1 VAVAVEFI
9 QPTTWEEALAAK
21 SGVPGSVPIAGGTDV
36 MVDLNFDRARPE
48 AIIDLTRVADLRE
61 WGEEDGLLRIG
72 AGVSYT
78 RVIAEFGDRLPGLAM
93 ASRTIG
99 SPQIRNRGTVGGNL
113 GAASPAGDSHPPL
126 VAAHAEVELA
136 SSRGVRRVPVR
147 EFYTGPKENVL
158 AGDELIAAILVAP
171 ASGPEQF
178 SKIGTRNA
186 MVIAACSFA
195 IAIDPARRRVGTGI
209 GSAGPTPLAA
219 DEAETFLEEVLAEG
233 DAWEAP
239 APLGEAA
246 LDRFGELV
254 AAAARPIDDVRSS
267 AAYRREALRVLA
279 RRTLSWAVGAA

>member
-36 MVDLNFDRARPE
+36 MVDLNFDRARPD
-48 AIIDLTRVADLRE
+48 ALLDLTRVRDLRE
-61 WGEEDGLLRIG
+61 WGDDDGMLRIG

-78 RVIAEFGDRLPGLAM
+78 RVIAELGDRLRGLAI
-93 ASRTIG
+93 AARTIG

-126 VAAHAEVELA
+126 MAVRADVELA
-136 SSRGVRRVPVR
+136 STRGLRRVPVR
-147 EFYTGPKENVL
+147 EFYAGPKQNVV
-158 AGDELIAAILVAP
+158 ADDELIAAILVAP
-171 ASGPEQF
+171 ATGAEQF

-195 IAIDPARRRVGTGI
+195 LAIDPVARRVGTGI

-219 DEAETFLEEVLAEG
+219 REAETFLEGVLGEHDG
-233 DAWEAP
+233 WEAP
-239 APLGEAA
+239 VPLGEAA
-246 LDRFGELV
+246 VERFGELV

-279 RRTLSWAVGAA
+279 RRTLSWALGAA